1 MYKCK
6 FVMLYNK
13 LIINKGTIDDLSQI
27 LTTRT
32 RLSRGGFE
40 FRLPNGQGVRYN
52 ANGEFSG
59 FLDPKN

>member
-1 MYKCK
+1 
-6 FVMLYNK
+6 MLYNK